1 MKKIENEHKL
11 CSHFTMN
18 THRPPQG
25 AMAGKVLNRLLK
37 TKMLHTKGAMYT
49 TAEPPDGFF

>member
-11 CSHFTMN
+11 RSRFTVN
-18 THRPPQG
+18 KHRPPRG

-37 TKMLHTKGAMYT
+37 TKMLHTEGATYT
-49 TAEPPDGFF
+49 TAKPPDGFF